1 MTNWTNYDDFLR
13 DESFKKCLLSSP
25 LLSTLLFY
33 ARVVY
38 VGRVACA
45 SFSVAKKAHA
55 VCGIASAGM
64 SADVAG
70 PTRAF

>member
-1 MTNWTNYDDFLR
+1 M
-13 DESFKKCLLSSP
+13 
-25 LLSTLLFY
+25 
-33 ARVVY
+33 
-38 VGRVACA
+38 GRVACA
-45 SFSVAKKAHA
+45 SFSVAKKAQA